1 MEVEKS
7 VGPAKRGAIVIV
19 LSNTA
24 VCRSD
29 QPGIGQMTENGSFSE
44 SVTKAKPEK
53 IAVCGVG
60 VFEPVGFLGPSLKTP
75 KWKKLH

>member
-1 MEVEKS
+1 MFEKS
-7 VGPAKRGAIVIV
+7 VGPAKRGAIVVV
-19 LSNTA
+19 LSNTV

-53 IAVCGVG
+53 IA
-60 VFEPVGFLGPSLKTP
+60 LSLVLLVMLTP
-75 KWKKLH
+75 PN